1 MYARFKYTPLM
12 FSQKDSDIQKYRKIG
27 NKICEKQKS
36 EFQKNLKVFIEQ
48 DVING
53 TALQKECFPILK
65 NKSIFISHSHNDIDA
80 VTAFAGWLFEC
91 FGLEAF
97 VDAWAW
103 DYSDDLLKEID
114 DEYCYQPRKQTYN
127 YKKRNLTTS
136 HVHMMLVVALAE
148 MMDKAECV
156 IFFNTPNSVSFEEE
170 IGKIQ
175 GADNGEKTFSPWI
188 YYELSLTTKLRIKE
202 PKIRKPLR
210 ETRSQE
216 EFIAFMSHD
225 ISQPLKEMK
234 ELTDKHLNMWYQEWT
249 EKSNEQ
255 KRSSFNSEKRQ
266 VCIEKF
272 RKEFGNENWCEK
284 VILKLKEEDWWKS
297 HLCEEDWCA
306 FHLWKSHPCEES
318 WFESSIRSLKEEELR
333 ICRSHMER
341 CFKEVIKRIKEEGL
355 SDYCFCEK
363 DCFKNVIIKRLKEE
377 YWRAYYH
384 LCEEDGVE
392 SSIKRLKEDELRD
405 CHLYMERCF
414 EDVIKRVKEEELC
427 DYYFCEKDCFNKVIK
442 RFTRKLLSRYH
453 LCMKAWWENTIESLK
468 GEDCLEL
475 NEDALCEKIIV
486 KLKEKFEEEWKKIR
500 DQYCL
505 SLLYDIVERR
515 TQYEH

>member
-48 DVING
+48 DVIDG

-80 VTAFAGWLFEC
+80 VTAFAGWLYAC
-91 FGLEAF
+91 FKLEAF

-103 DYSDDLLKEID
+103 EYSDDLLKEID
-114 DEYCYQPRKQTYN
+114 DEYCYQPETETYD
-127 YKKRNLTTS
+127 YGTRNLTTS
-136 HVHMMLVVALAE
+136 HVHMMLSVALTE

-156 IFFNTPNSVSFEEE
+156 IFFNTPNSVSLEEE

-210 ETRSQE
+210 ENTSQE
-216 EFIAFMSHD
+216 EMLAFMSHD
-225 ISQPLKEMK
+225 ISQPLKKMK
-234 ELTDKHLNMWYQEWT
+234 ELTDEHLNTWYQKWEG
-249 EKSNEQ
+249 KSEEQ

-266 VCIEKF
+266 ICIEKF
-272 RKEFGNENWCEK
+272 RKKFGKENWCEK

-306 FHLWKSHPCEES
+306 YHLCEED

-355 SDYCFCEK
+355 SDYCFYEK

-377 YWRAYYH
+377 DWCAYYH

-442 RFTRKLLSRYH
+442 RFTRKLLSKHH
-453 LCMKAWWENTIESLK
+453 LCMVAWWENTIEGLK
-468 GEDCLEL
+468 GEDSLEL
-475 NEDALCEKIIV
+475 NKNALCEKIIV
-486 KLKEKFEEEWKKIR
+486 KLKEKFEEEWKKNR

-505 SLLYDIVERR
+505 SLLYDIVEGR
-515 TQYEH
+515 TQSEYEH